1 MITIILPISRK
12 DYLRP
17 VFNCLAELEKPKDT
31 ELLIILDGSQELE
44 QAVGKRTK
52 QLKGFSSIRLIGFGD
67 GPVENR
73 NDRRYRI
80 SAIHNLAKQHVSD
93 NCEYVFLVED
103 DTVYPKNTLFDL
115 STCMVLEKCHFI
127 QGVELGRWKTKYI
140 GAWLVDDVNEP
151 KIIKSLMPALV
162 DNLAIT
168 SYGHYKVD
176 AGGFYCA
183 LVDADLYKQHTFEP
197 FDKQGTNGLGCDV
210 NFGLY
215 LRQQSYECLT
225 DWTIQCDHIGKTG
238 SVNLGNTKPVR
249 VTFSKD
255 RKGKWSSIAT
265 ED

>member
-1 MITIILPISRK
+1 MIQVILPISRR
-12 DYLRP
+12 DYLKP
-17 VFNCLAELEKPKDT
+17 VFDCLAELEKPKDT
-31 ELLIILDGSQELE
+31 ELLIILDGNQELE

-52 QLKGFSSIRLIGFGD
+52 QLKGFSTIRVIGFGD

-80 SAIHNLAKQHVSD
+80 SAIHNMAKH
-93 NCEYVFLVED
+93 YVPEKCKYIFITED
-103 DTVYPKNTLFDL
+103 DTTYPKDALTKL
-115 STCMVLEKCHFI
+115 LEIMKTAHECAFV
-127 QGVELGRWKTKYI
+127 QGVELGRWKTKYV
-140 GAWLVDDVNEP
+140 GGWEADDVWEP
-151 KIIKSLMPALV
+151 TK
-162 DNLAIT
+162 IT
-168 SYGHYKVD
+168 SIMPKEEHAWYEYID

-183 LVDADLYKQHTFEP
+183 LLDMESYRRHTFEP
-197 FDKQGTNGLGCDV
+197 FDKEGTNGLGCDV
-210 NFGLY
+210 NYGLWLGREGY
-215 LRQQSYECLT
+215 QCFV